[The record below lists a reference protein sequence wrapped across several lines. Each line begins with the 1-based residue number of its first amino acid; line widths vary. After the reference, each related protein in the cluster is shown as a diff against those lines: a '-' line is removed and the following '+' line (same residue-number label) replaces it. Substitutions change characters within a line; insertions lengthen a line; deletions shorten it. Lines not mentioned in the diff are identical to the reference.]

1 MYRYVSIIYRNGGSM
16 DVVGMSIRSR
26 ATGSPGVI
34 TGIAK
39 DKLSVSFR
47 YAGSV
52 DLPLAKYDQL
62 LEVTSEVREGI
73 EEFRAS
79 LKRSRKTK
87 VTEELKEEEAYG
99 I

>member
-1 MYRYVSIIYRNGGSM
+1 MYRYASIIYRNGGSM
-16 DVVGMSIRSR
+16 DVIGMSIRSR
-26 ATGSPGVI
+26 ATGSPGII

-62 LEVTSEVREGI
+62 LEVSSEVREGI
-73 EEFRAS
+73 EKFKES
-79 LKRSRKTK
+79 LKRPRKVKT
-87 VTEELKEEEAYG
+87 VEEVKEEAYG

>member
-1 MYRYVSIIYRNGGSM
+1 M
-16 DVVGMSIRSR
+16 DVIGMSIRSR
-26 ATGSPGVI
+26 ATGSPGII

-62 LEVTSEVREGI
+62 LEVSSEVREGI
-73 EEFRAS
+73 EKFKES
-79 LKRSRKTK
+79 LKRPRKVKT
-87 VTEELKEEEAYG
+87 VEEVKEEAYG